1 VNEDF
6 ARVFGINPEKV
17 FLVYV
22 GKELDMGK
30 TFFEELVE
38 ESSEI
43 ICIQNRKKEL
53 EINQVISTK

>member
-1 VNEDF
+1 MNEEF

-38 ESSEI
+38 DRSEI
-43 ICIQNRKKEL
+43 ICIQNIKKEL
-53 EINQVISTK
+53 EINQAI

>member
-1 VNEDF
+1 MNEEF

-38 ESSEI
+38 ERSEI
-43 ICIQNRKKEL
+43 ICIQNIKKEL
-53 EINQVISTK
+53 EINQAI

>member
-1 VNEDF
+1 MNEEF

-17 FLVYV
+17 FFVYV

-38 ESSEI
+38 DRSEI
-43 ICIQNRKKEL
+43 LCIQNRKKEF
-53 EINQVISTK
+53 EINQMI